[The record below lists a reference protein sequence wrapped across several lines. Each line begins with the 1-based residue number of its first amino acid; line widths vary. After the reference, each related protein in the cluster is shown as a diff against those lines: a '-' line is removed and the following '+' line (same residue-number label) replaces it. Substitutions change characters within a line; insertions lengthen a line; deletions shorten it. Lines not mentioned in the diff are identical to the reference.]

1 MLEAD
6 LLDENNIFQSNL
18 SISNDIETQEL
29 DLVRTY
35 IDMGDKESASK
46 IIDKLIANSSNEY
59 IVSEAHL
66 LKEQNNKL

>member
-46 IIDKLIANSSNEY
+46 IIDKLIDNSSNEY